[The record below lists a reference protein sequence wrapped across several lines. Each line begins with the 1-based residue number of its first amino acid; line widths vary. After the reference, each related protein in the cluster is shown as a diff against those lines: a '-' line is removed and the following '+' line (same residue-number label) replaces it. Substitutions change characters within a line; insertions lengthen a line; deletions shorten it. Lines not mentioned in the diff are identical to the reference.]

1 MTDAIA
7 VLKSAAIQTEYN
19 SNAWMTLV
27 HAAQHLDANAKPER
41 KTECVT
47 TATPWGKADMVTRYA
62 RGINFYSTPGHGGF
76 HLSAK
81 MNKRVPVELREQSF
95 AGLALKGWYEEDCDA
110 YIVIVTFS
118 EYFTP
123 EEVEKARVA
132 LANYLPVSLTAFV
145 KTKPAGECLT
155 AGCHNNG
162 ELIMGIRAAL
172 CTECIAMPTR

>member
-1 MTDAIA
+1 MYTDAIA

-19 SNAWMTLV
+19 GNAWTTLV

-47 TATPWGKADMVTRYA
+47 TATPWGKADIVTRYA
-62 RGINFYSTPGHGGF
+62 RGINFYTRRDTAGF
-76 HLSAK
+76 KLSET

-95 AGLALKGWYEEDCDA
+95 AGLGIKGWYEEDCDA

-123 EEVEKARVA
+123 QEVESAREA
-132 LANYLPVSLTAFV
+132 LERYLPIPFLRNFACTDPIKEGDTST
-145 KTKPAGECLT
+145 
-155 AGCHNNG
+155 N
-162 ELIMGIRAAL
+162 MAL
-172 CTECIAMPTR
+172 QRQLGAK

>member
-19 SNAWMTLV
+19 GNAWTTLV

-47 TATPWGKADMVTRYA
+47 TTTPWGKADIVTRYA
-62 RGINFYSTPGHGGF
+62 RGINFYTTPGHGGF
-76 HLSAK
+76 KLSET

-95 AGLALKGWYEEDCDA
+95 AGLGMKGWYEEDCDA

-123 EEVEKARVA
+123 QEVESARKA
-132 LANYLPVSLTAFV
+132 LESYLPIPFLRNFA
-145 KTKPAGECLT
+145 
-155 AGCHNNG
+155 
-162 ELIMGIRAAL
+162 
-172 CTECIAMPTR
+172 CTDPIKEGDASTNMTLQRHLEAK